1 MSKSIL
7 VISPHPDDL
16 EIGMGGTVAK
26 LIEQGDTVIS
36 LIATDGSGSTSVN
49 ELAGEEL
56 AELRRQEAR
65 EAVSVLGVQ
74 TLIPLTIE
82 NVKTEKNKQH
92 FKNDLKETVLRFKP
106 KEVYIP
112 HPEIDKHPTH
122 KIVSELV
129 LDELR
134 ELNKNKEYKAEK
146 IWCYE
151 VWTPFSS
158 YDRIED
164 VSAFIDLKVLA
175 IEAHRSQLE
184 YKNYAEGILGLNKYR
199 AVFDERH
206 GVTSETYAEV
216 FLELTI

>member
-7 VISPHPDDL
+7 VVSPHPDDL

-26 LIEQGDTVIS
+26 LIEQGGTVIS

-49 ELAGEEL
+49 GIPGEEL

-82 NVKTEKNKQH
+82 NVKTEKNKEH
-92 FKNDLKETVLRFKP
+92 FKNDFKETVLRFKP
-106 KEVYIP
+106 QEIYIP

-129 LDELR
+129 LDELK
-134 ELNKNKEYKAEK
+134 ESNKSKEYKAGK

-164 VSAFIDLKVLA
+164 ITEFVDLKVMA

-184 YKNYAEGILGLNKYR
+184 YKNYTEGILGLNKYR

-206 GVTSETYAEV
+206 GVTNEEYAEV
-216 FLELTI
+216 FIEIAI